1 MNICLALNEKAAT
14 SQRAEQQFL
23 TERHIESSFGTSSVS
38 VNDLHHS
45 LAAVSLSNKSQAVK
59 PTLGLEEECI
69 KCVDAVHKK
78 LTWAR
83 MMLDTES
90 DPVTITSYLRVITS
104 CVESIAALKKFN
116 A

>member
-1 MNICLALNEKAAT
+1 M
-14 SQRAEQQFL
+14 
-23 TERHIESSFGTSSVS
+23 TERHIDSSFATSAALQSVS
-38 VNDLHHS
+38 VTDLHQS
-45 LAAVSLSNKSQAVK
+45 LAAVSLSNKSHAIK
-59 PTLGLEEECI
+59 STLGLEEECT

-83 MMLDTES
+83 LMLETES
-90 DPVTITSYLRVITS
+90 DPVNITSYLRVITG

>member
-1 MNICLALNEKAAT
+1 LSEKAAT

-23 TERHIESSFGTSSVS
+23 TERHIDSSFGTSSALQSVS
-38 VNDLHHS
+38 VNNLHQLH
-45 LAAVSLSNKSQAVK
+45 AVGLSNKSHIVK
-59 PTLGLEEECI
+59 STLGLEEECT

-78 LTWAR
+78 MTWAR
-83 MMLDTES
+83 MMLETEN

>member
-1 MNICLALNEKAAT
+1 MNEKAAT

-23 TERHIESSFGTSSVS
+23 TERHIDSSFGTSSALQAVS
-38 VNDLHHS
+38 VTDLHQS
-45 LAAVSLSNKSQAVK
+45 LAAVSLSNKSHTVK
-59 PTLGLEEECI
+59 STLGLEEECT

-78 LTWAR
+78 MTWAR
-83 MMLDTES
+83 MMLETEN